1 MNNTLETKITSL
13 TAKVTEANDNKFTF
27 SINDLIE
34 EVQEEIKMR
43 RHVYGNHVLQ
53 GKKTQR
59 QADKKIEA
67 MENILKLLKAQR
79 DSHIIHTK
87 YTILGHPLLIEY
99 HGIRSDFREQR
110 LLGALGAI
118 FAQAHNNLN
127 ILWESSNE

>member
-1 MNNTLETKITSL
+1 MQKHLEDALVSL
-13 TAKVTEANDNKFTF
+13 TSKVTEANDNKFQY
-27 SINDLIE
+27 SINDLID
-34 EVQEEIKMR
+34 EVAEEIRTR
-43 RHVYGNHVLQ
+43 RYVYGNQVIQ
-53 GKKTQR
+53 GKKTQK
-59 QADKKIEA
+59 QADKKIQA
-67 MENILKLLKAQR
+67 MENVLSILKSQR